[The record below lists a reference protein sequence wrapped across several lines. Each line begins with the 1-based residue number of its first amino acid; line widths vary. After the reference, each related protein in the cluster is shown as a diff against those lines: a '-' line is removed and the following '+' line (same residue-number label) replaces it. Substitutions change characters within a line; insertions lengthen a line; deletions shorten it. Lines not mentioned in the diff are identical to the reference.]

1 MGGTGENGGP
11 QWKAV
16 SRAKKKKN
24 SKANIH
30 LSGGTRPIAHLRPH
44 PISFPIPDLRV
55 FGLVQFVGGK
65 GMRQKE
71 AWKLGTKVG
80 SWVGA
85 GGWLKEEMG
94 EGAKSPRRARN
105 VAADSPGPPRATP
118 RQVSPPERNKDA
130 ARSASVLASPRPHPA
145 LRLARWSPRRP
156 RKLCNQLPPRVRA
169 RGAGNRRR
177 NGDNRTR
184 GPEMPLVLVPSRT
197 RRTTPGAAGPG
208 PRAGRPAVPGP
219 KARRFPPLP

>member
-1 MGGTGENGGP
+1 MGAHNGKQFLG
-11 QWKAV
+11 Q
-16 SRAKKKKN
+16 RKKKSTFQ
-24 SKANIH
+24 SKH
-30 LSGGTRPIAHLRPH
+30 PPFRRYSAHRAPSPPSLLPH
-44 PISFPIPDLRV
+44 PRLE
-55 FGLVQFVGGK
+55 GLWVDAVGGWVGK

-71 AWKLGTKVG
+71 ACKLGTKVG
-80 SWVGA
+80 SWVG
-85 GGWLKEEMG
+85 GGGCLKEEMG

-118 RQVSPPERNKDA
+118 RQVSPPERNKDS

-156 RKLCNQLPPRVRA
+156 RKLCNQLPPRVSA

-177 NGDNRTR
+177 NRDNRTR

-208 PRAGRPAVPGP
+208 QRAGRPAVPGRE
-219 KARRFPPLP
+219 ARTFSPLP